1 MEGESAQLFLYINGG
16 EVMAKRK
23 RRLDIDKMIKEGR
36 GIGKGVKY
44 KPWII
49 IQDVSS
55 LGRSS
60 RIKGIK
66 TGRQHEFLSDLERN
80 YFYILEYSDLVE
92 DIREQYPLLPI
103 EDTMLIAN
111 ELGIE
116 HPKNP
121 ETGEFIVMTTDF
133 LVSINC
139 NNKSY
144 DVARTIKVKDELL
157 DKRILEKFEIE
168 RVYWERKGINWG
180 IVTDKEINKVVS
192 SNISLVHGYNK
203 LAEIDSFN
211 DIGADEL
218 KDLTYEFVRR
228 IIDNPKTVRNIC
240 SEFDNDMCLKKG
252 SGLCIFKYLIIN
264 KIIEIDMTEKIDV
277 NESIQGI
284 KVIEKSIKKVEAI

>member
-1 MEGESAQLFLYINGG
+1 
-16 EVMAKRK
+16 MAKRK

-36 GIGKGVKY
+36 GIGKGDKY
-44 KPWII
+44 KPWLR
-49 IQDVSS
+49 IQDVPS
-55 LGRSS
+55 LGRAS

-80 YFYILEYSDLVE
+80 YFYILEYSDVVE

-168 RVYWERKGINWG
+168 RVYWERRGINWG
-180 IVTDKEINKVVS
+180 IVTDKEIDKVVS

-203 LAEIDSFN
+203 ITAIDSFN
-211 DIGADEL
+211 DIGDDEL

-240 SEFDNDMCLKKG
+240 SGFDNEMCLKKG

-264 KIIEIDMTEKIDV
+264 KIIEIDITEKIDV
-277 NESIQGI
+277 NKSIQGI